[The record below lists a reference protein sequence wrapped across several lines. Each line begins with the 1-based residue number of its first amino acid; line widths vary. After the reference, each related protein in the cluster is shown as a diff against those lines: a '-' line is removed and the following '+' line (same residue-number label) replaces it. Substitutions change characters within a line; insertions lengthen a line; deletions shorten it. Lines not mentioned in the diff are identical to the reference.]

1 MEIFFYLLTITIVLF
16 GISHLIISFIVFLF
30 MRLDISMALNI
41 GSISGAF
48 IVWTLMDTLWVVSLN
63 QPIPIGLFLVCWA
76 IKLINNYIQNN
87 KAVKS
92 GIPLPNSQIHVHM
105 AEAWVLFIWA
115 IVSMF
120 LDYRLWF

>member
-1 MEIFFYLLTITIVLF
+1 LEIFFYLLTIAIVLF

-48 IVWTLMDTLWVVSLN
+48 IVWTLMDALWVVSLN

-76 IKLINNYIQNN
+76 IKLINNHIQNN

-92 GIPLPNSQIHVHM
+92 GIPLPNIQIHVHM